1 MCDGVRETLCT
12 RCAHREVCAYK
23 DTYLKYLEEMIKFNN
38 EYSDYISFIEKD
50 DPKCKFFKKKI
61 DVYPRFVE
69 DVRGDI

>member
-23 DTYLKYLEEMIKFNN
+23 DTYLKYLEGMIKFNN

-50 DPKCKFFKKKI
+50 DPNCKFFLRKSESN
-61 DVYPRFVE
+61 F
-69 DVRGDI
+69 RGGTTL